1 MTHTYRLNG
10 EVRPWRAG
18 ISVRQ
23 TLTIEGLE
31 GTWFAV
37 ALDGAVV
44 PASQWAVTAIPL
56 ESELEIIQPCQ
67 GG

>member
-10 EVRPWRAG
+10 DARTWQPG
-18 ISVRQ
+18 ITLRQ
-23 TLTIEGLE
+23 TLTTEGME

-37 ALDGAVV
+37 ALNGAVV
-44 PASQWAVTAIPL
+44 PASQWDGTAVPPD
-56 ESELEIIQPCQ
+56 SELEIIQPCQ

>member
-1 MTHTYRLNG
+1 MTQAYLLNG
-10 EVRPWRAG
+10 ESRPWRAG
-18 ISVRQ
+18 ITIRQ
-23 TLTIEGLE
+23 TLTIEGME

-37 ALDGAVV
+37 ALNGAVV
-44 PASQWAVTAIPL
+44 PASQWAVTAVPL